1 MSIKIFTDDSRLILF
16 LLVSILLHIGIL
28 FIAPQAKDSKKALPR
43 LLPVDIVKIPQPEK
57 IKTNDR
63 RAEIKKQMPEKER
76 ERPLPQLLKNEKPQA
91 LFPKEKVLTEK
102 PLQAEVKPLEPEGK
116 EISPAIPLQK
126 KQEKPLTLYPT
137 NERISELSKEY
148 ERETPVAE
156 KGRDI
161 SFDTSEPRFTSY
173 FEGLKAKI
181 YHEWEYPDA
190 AARAGWAGRLW
201 VRFIIKKDGSLE
213 EVTLIRGSG
222 YPMLDDA
229 ALSAIRLA
237 APFYSFPKTF
247 GSLER
252 ITINASF
259 EYLLENLP
267 PLIKGRH

>member
-1 MSIKIFTDDSRLILF
+1 
-16 LLVSILLHIGIL
+16 
-28 FIAPQAKDSKKALPR
+28 
-43 LLPVDIVKIPQPEK
+43 
-57 IKTNDR
+57 
-63 RAEIKKQMPEKER
+63 MP
-76 ERPLPQLLKNEKPQA
+76 A
-91 LFPKEKVLTEK
+91 
-102 PLQAEVKPLEPEGK
+102 
-116 EISPAIPLQK
+116 SPAIPLPK
-126 KQEKPLTLYPT
+126 KQEKPLTLFPT
-137 NERISELSKEY
+137 KERISELSKEY
-148 ERETPVAE
+148 EKQTPVAE

-190 AARAGWAGRLW
+190 AVREGWAGRLW
-201 VRFIIKKDGSLE
+201 VRFVIKKDGTLE
-213 EVTLIRGSG
+213 EVRLIRGSG

-237 APFYSFPKTF
+237 APFYAFPKGF

-267 PLIKGRH
+267 PLIKGRP